1 MPRRKFTDLEIKEL
15 ISFYKSEL
23 KKLQFRIGEIKEVL
37 EKLQGKVR
45 DEDED
50 ASEGLV
56 EKPARKPR
64 TPKAPKAPKAPREP
78 KAAKEP
84 AKKKGRP
91 KKRGR
96 KKKRAPYKL
105 NQYDTFV
112 LEYLDK
118 EDRLLSRN
126 DIENGL
132 RKFHEAEGEEAN
144 DEQISTKVTRILQKL
159 GTKRGSIRKFA
170 ISGRGYGYGLDKWF
184 FGTTGKL
191 KRKYI
196 P

>member
-1 MPRRKFTDLEIKEL
+1 MPRRKFTDQEVKDL

-37 EKLQGKVR
+37 EKLQGKVK
-45 DEDED
+45 DEEEGVAED
-50 ASEGLV
+50 AV
-56 EKPARKPR
+56 EKPAKASRKAR
-64 TPKAPKAPKAPREP
+64 TPKAAKEPRAP
-78 KAAKEP
+78 KEP

-112 LEYLDK
+112 LEHLAK
-118 EDRLLSRN
+118 EDRLLSRK

-132 RKFHEAEGEEAN
+132 REFLISQGEDASE
-144 DEQISTKVTRILQKL
+144 DQIGTKVTRILQKL
-159 GTKRGSIRKFA
+159 GTKRGSIKKFA
-170 ISGRGYGYGLDKWF
+170 ISGRGYGYGLEDWF